1 MLSMNQAKR
10 PFASLGSHLR
20 TVREQ
25 SKRSLAEVSGAVEI
39 DQQELELIEAGRQR
53 PDEEVMLLLISYFD
67 VQDQEAL
74 HLWELADYDS
84 DLNDHLQF
92 NEPET
97 ETGPNAFTNKPMIM
111 LLALDV
117 RTLYSD
123 GLDVKIDPA
132 GVTLQ
137 FTQAVP
143 KQSQPVPVARL
154 GMSHAQAELVMKTL
168 HRALLQAKFG
178 GAKRLPPP
186 KPTT

>member
-1 MLSMNQAKR
+1 MLYMSQPRR

-84 DLNDHLQF
+84 ELNDHLQF
-92 NEPET
+92 DQPET
-97 ETGPNAFTNKPMIM
+97 ETSASFTSKPMVM
-111 LLALDV
+111 LLAVDV

-137 FTQAVP
+137 FTQAVAN
-143 KQSQPVPVARL
+143 QPQPIPVARL

-168 HRALLQAKFG
+168 QRALLQAKFG

-186 KPTT
+186 K